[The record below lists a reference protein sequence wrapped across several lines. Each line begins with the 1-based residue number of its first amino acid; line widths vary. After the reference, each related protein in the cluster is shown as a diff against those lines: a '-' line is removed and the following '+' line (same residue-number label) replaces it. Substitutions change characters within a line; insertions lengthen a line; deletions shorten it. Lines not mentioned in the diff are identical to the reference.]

1 MGIRLTQFSTELK
14 VESLVNLCVY
24 LSIIAISGYLGE
36 IYCCLKFIREEFKNK
51 MNYFCRI
58 FREWGGGYPPSVKII
73 NFFAPKKS
81 VQNALKHKIK

>member
-58 FREWGGGYPPSVKII
+58 FREWGGEAHWARDPREVIL
-73 NFFAPKKS
+73 KS
-81 VQNALKHKIK
+81 QI